1 MAFKKHIQIYD
12 LEKLKAL
19 IEGKEVALLVKH
31 NHQYRRIGEHISYV
45 EEIVDRPEGEMAT
58 LKLRF
63 AGNKVVETKAYIDE
77 TIQEKTVVATWGLFD
92 ETPDGIK
99 YYCKGGIQ
107 KVITKANDMIKFYT
121 DKTYRMGF
129 AELSKIEVSPVYM
142 EDKKLIEPI
151 LDSGLFIFKGDVT
164 SVEEEQ
170 KENNVID
177 TRNPRKR
184 IMFY

>member
-1 MAFKKHIQIYD
+1 MSYKRGIEVYD
-12 LEKLKAL
+12 LKKLIAL
-19 IEGKEVALLVKH
+19 REGKECALLVMH
-31 NHQYRRIGEHISYV
+31 NHQFRRIGEHISYV
-45 EEIVDRPEGEMAT
+45 EEIVDRPEGEIAT

-63 AGNKVVETKAYIDE
+63 AENKVIETKAYIDD
-77 TIQEKTVVATWGLFD
+77 TIQEKILVSTWGLFD

-107 KVITKANDMIKFYT
+107 KVITRATDIIKFHI

-129 AELSKIEVSPVYM
+129 AELSKIEVSPVYI
-142 EDKKLIEPI
+142 EDKDNMEQIVET
-151 LDSGLFIFKGDVT
+151 GLYVYTGDVT
-164 SVEEEQ
+164 AVEEEQ